1 MKKSYKLILI
11 NVILTI
17 GISILFAM
25 TFRERG
31 VFMMAWG
38 ILGCLFG
45 MLNVLIGLILTA
57 VGKNEWYQAFLISG
71 GVLFLLGVGLCG
83 SMFIFL

>member
-11 NVILTI
+11 NVIIAI
-17 GISILFAM
+17 GISLLFAM
-25 TFRERG
+25 TIRENG
-31 VFMMAWG
+31 VFLIALG
-38 ILGCLFG
+38 VLGCSLG
-45 MLNVLIGLILTA
+45 LLNVLIGLILTA
-57 VGKNEWYQAFLISG
+57 LGKSEWNQAFLISG

>member
-1 MKKSYKLILI
+1 
-11 NVILTI
+11 
-17 GISILFAM
+17 M

-45 MLNVLIGLILTA
+45 MLNVFIGLILTA
-57 VGKNEWYQAFLISG
+57 VAKNEWNQAFLISG

>member
-1 MKKSYKLILI
+1 LKKSYKLILI

-31 VFMMAWG
+31 VFMMALG

-45 MLNVLIGLILTA
+45 MLNVFIGLILTA
-57 VGKNEWYQAFLISG
+57 VGKNEWNQAFLISG

>member
-1 MKKSYKLILI
+1 LKKSYKLILI

-45 MLNVLIGLILTA
+45 MLNILIGVILTA
-57 VGKNEWYQAFLISG
+57 VGKNEWNQAFLISG

>member
-1 MKKSYKLILI
+1 MI

>member
-17 GISILFAM
+17 GISVLFAM

-45 MLNVLIGLILTA
+45 MLNVFIGLILTA
-57 VGKNEWYQAFLISG
+57 VAKNEWNQAFLISG
-71 GVLFLLGVGLCG
+71 GVLFLLGVWLCG

>member
-17 GISILFAM
+17 GISVLFAL
-25 TFRERG
+25 TIRERG
-31 VFMMAWG
+31 VFLMAWG

-45 MLNVLIGLILTA
+45 ILNVVIGLILTA
-57 VGKNEWYQAFLISG
+57 VGKNEWSQAFLITG

>member
-17 GISILFAM
+17 GISVLFAM

-45 MLNVLIGLILTA
+45 MLNVFIGLILTA
-57 VGKNEWYQAFLISG
+57 VAKNEWNQAFLISG

>member
-1 MKKSYKLILI
+1 
-11 NVILTI
+11 
-17 GISILFAM
+17 M

-38 ILGCLFG
+38 ILGCLLG
-45 MLNVLIGLILTA
+45 MLNVFIGLILTA
-57 VGKNEWYQAFLISG
+57 VAKNEWNQAFLISG

>member
-1 MKKSYKLILI
+1 LKKSYKLILI

-17 GISILFAM
+17 GISLLFALTM
-25 TFRERG
+25 HERG
-31 VFMMAWG
+31 VFLMAWG
-38 ILGCLFG
+38 IPGCLFG
-45 MLNVLIGLILTA
+45 VLNVVIGLILTA
-57 VGKNEWYQAFLISG
+57 VAENEWNLAFLISG